1 MIGYTRKFK
10 GSRPRDEWE
19 WEEWVF
25 FLLAAT
31 RPEVTCAGCT
41 ERWNSKEDRGSAG
54 RNGIV
59 GRAEYYG
66 GRTKQEKGDKRAGS
80 DGVGEDEG
88 RRTAAGVVGWPM
100 LLI

>member
-1 MIGYTRKFK
+1 MIGYNRKFK

-59 GRAEYYG
+59 ARAEYYG
-66 GRTKQEKGDKRAGS
+66 GEKGGQTCGQWRSWRGW
-80 DGVGEDEG
+80 
-88 RRTAAGVVGWPM
+88 RTTNRCRCCWLANAID
-100 LLI
+100 L